1 MNAPVIDNNKEY
13 EKWINSNGISYTR
26 QDLINYL
33 EHDIMPPAPIG
44 RVINN
49 SNNTGKQEIDN
60 ISDIDSSDSECSVD
74 STIKKVKENKKKK
87 KKIIRKIAQKIAP
100 SESHELSKQSKSI
113 SIVTCF
119 NKMYDKNKSYFDK
132 FVNEEEIL
140 IDFKDKFKFLN
151 KKKSYILLRKL
162 VYNEMKR
169 NYKYILNQ
177 IKRDIIANK
186 IKFTERLAG
195 SDGYAC
201 FGKEE
206 SNDATDDDAPDD
218 TPGDDAPDDASGAT
232 ASDAPDKSNEAEGK
246 KSEAMVNEEIIKKNL
261 YLLYKLLYNDKRT
274 DGTVKIIELSENK
287 ENKEKWEIVDN
298 PYNLFEEI
306 NKVNFTTS
314 HYLDEFVIKL
324 VSNDNNFLS
333 FVYYY
338 TKLHKAV
345 ISNSIFMESITNYY
359 SETRKKYIVNAIYEI
374 LKQGISI
381 ASCAI
386 LEPDCIS
393 DIYDVKKNI
402 NHSTNIYNELLR
414 KVMTL
419 MDFYQ

>member
-33 EHDIMPPAPIG
+33 EHDIMPPASIG

-49 SNNTGKQEIDN
+49 ANNTGKQEIDN

-74 STIKKVKENKKKK
+74 STIKKVKDIKKKK

-100 SESHELSKQSKSI
+100 SESHELLDLPDIPTQSKSI

-186 IKFTERLAG
+186 IKLT
-195 SDGYAC
+195 
-201 FGKEE
+201 EE
-206 SNDATDDDAPDD
+206 SNEATDDDAP
-218 TPGDDAPDDASGAT
+218 DDAPDDASGAT
-232 ASDAPDKSNEAEGK
+232 ASDAPGAATDESNEAECK
-246 KSEAMVNEEIIKKNL
+246 KSEAMMNEEIMKKNL
-261 YLLYKLLYNDKRT
+261 FLLYKLLYNDKRT

-287 ENKEKWEIVDN
+287 ESWELVDN

-306 NKVNFTTS
+306 NKVNFITS

-324 VSNDNNFLS
+324 ISNDNNFLS

-345 ISNSIFMESITNYY
+345 TSNSIFMESIKNYY
-359 SETRKKYIVNAIYEI
+359 SETKKKYIVNAIYEI

-381 ASCAI
+381 TSCAI

>member
-1 MNAPVIDNNKEY
+1 MMNAPVINNNKEY

-49 SNNTGKQEIDN
+49 SNDTGKQEIDN
-60 ISDIDSSDSECSVD
+60 ISDIDSSDSEDSVD
-74 STIKKVKENKKKK
+74 STIKKVKEIKKKK
-87 KKIIRKIAQKIAP
+87 KKIIRKITQKIAP

-195 SDGYAC
+195 S
-201 FGKEE
+201 EE
-206 SNDATDDDAPDD
+206 SNEATDDDTPDD
-218 TPGDDAPDDASGAT
+218 APGDDAPDDASGAT
-232 ASDAPDKSNEAEGK
+232 ASDAPGAAINE
-246 KSEAMVNEEIIKKNL
+246 SEAMVNEEIMKKNL
-261 YLLYKLLYNDKRT
+261 FLLYKLLYNDKRT

-287 ENKEKWEIVDN
+287 ESWEIVDN

-306 NKVNFTTS
+306 NKINFTTS

-345 ISNSIFMESITNYY
+345 TSNSIFIESIKNYY
-359 SETRKKYIVNAIYEI
+359 SETKKKYIVNAIYEI

>member
-1 MNAPVIDNNKEY
+1 MNAPVINNNKEY

-49 SNNTGKQEIDN
+49 SNDTGKQEIDN
-60 ISDIDSSDSECSVD
+60 ISDIDSSDSEDSVD
-74 STIKKVKENKKKK
+74 STIKKVKEIKKKK
-87 KKIIRKIAQKIAP
+87 KKIIRKITQKIAP

-195 SDGYAC
+195 S
-201 FGKEE
+201 EE
-206 SNDATDDDAPDD
+206 SNEATDDDTPDD
-218 TPGDDAPDDASGAT
+218 APGDDAPDDASGAT
-232 ASDAPDKSNEAEGK
+232 ASDAPGAAINE
-246 KSEAMVNEEIIKKNL
+246 SEAMVNEEIMKKNL
-261 YLLYKLLYNDKRT
+261 FLLYKLLYNDKRT

-287 ENKEKWEIVDN
+287 ESWEIVDN

-306 NKVNFTTS
+306 NKINFTTS

-345 ISNSIFMESITNYY
+345 TSNSIFIESIKNYY
-359 SETRKKYIVNAIYEI
+359 SETKKKYIVNAIYEI